1 LRYEHVRGMVLA
13 TPNHLLEARL
23 PGSSMGSCRGSWHVP
38 EGEVE
43 NRRFEIFSIWSR
55 EMPPKKIA
63 KLLRQ
68 KIIGTIRS
76 SRKRSGLQVWIKKG
90 EKNNDKCGQVSIHHR
105 GP

>member
-1 LRYEHVRGMVLA
+1 
-13 TPNHLLEARL
+13 
-23 PGSSMGSCRGSWHVP
+23 
-38 EGEVE
+38 
-43 NRRFEIFSIWSR
+43 
-55 EMPPKKIA
+55 MPQKKIA

-90 EKNNDKCGQVSIHHR
+90 EKNNDICGQVSIHYR